1 MGGVS
6 GLVAGLVDAASL
18 VPLILELAGCLI
30 IKLKIITS
38 YKQSI
43 SAKLESLPVFRF
55 VFLALF

>member
-43 SAKLESLPVFRF
+43 SANLESLPFCRF
-55 VFLALF
+55 GVLALF